1 MNNLRGFIQAARD
14 ANMLEEVATL
24 ENNLRML
31 QQEFRRQK
39 VPLSPSEKEDDTV
52 AAVKKQVTDIA
63 NFGYSE
69 FIKTL
74 DHTNLSAT
82 LLHICVN
89 V

>member
-1 MNNLRGFIQAARD
+1 MKNLRGFIQAARD

-52 AAVKKQVTDIA
+52 AAVKKQVIL
-63 NFGYSE
+63 
-69 FIKTL
+69 I
-74 DHTNLSAT
+74 
-82 LLHICVN
+82 
-89 V
+89 

>member
-1 MNNLRGFIQAARD
+1 MSHENGFVVSSCGQEANSVNEDPLVQQMNNLRGFIQAAKD

-52 AAVKKQVTDIA
+52 AAVKKQVIL
-63 NFGYSE
+63 
-69 FIKTL
+69 I
-74 DHTNLSAT
+74 
-82 LLHICVN
+82 
-89 V
+89 

>member
-1 MNNLRGFIQAARD
+1 MNNLRGFIQAAKE

-52 AAVKKQVTDIA
+52 AAVKKQVIFENSGKQTFFCYTFA
-63 NFGYSE
+63 YLCQTF
-69 FIKTL
+69 K
-74 DHTNLSAT
+74 
-82 LLHICVN
+82 
-89 V
+89 